1 MDGQTDGKSSMWFV
15 KNKKLNKRSFLFL
28 SLFLFLLGLINLIT
42 LKKVEIKDIKISGS
56 ELFSKDDV
64 VNNTSLKFPSRLI
77 FIETNFLEKKLKQ
90 NLSLKNVSVIKQIF
104 PFGLKIEV
112 NTRTPIA
119 YGERILNDEKIL
131 GYIDKDGIFINKNNA
146 DEKSLS
152 KLAIQVFGWKEE
164 FKKILSEILNA
175 QENYEYEL
183 VKITFSPNG
192 FLTLEEKDLKTI
204 FLGFNPNLINYQLLI
219 LNNLKN
225 EFTKNNFPEK
235 IDNIDLTDPNK
246 PKIKVFKP

>member
-1 MDGQTDGKSSMWFV
+1 M
-15 KNKKLNKRSFLFL
+15 KNQKKLISEAFLL
-28 SLFLFLLGLINLIT
+28 ISLFLLGLVSLKS
-42 LKKVEIKDIKISGS
+42 LKKVDIQDIKISGS
-56 ELFSKDDV
+56 DLFSQDDIA
-64 VNNTSLKFPSRLI
+64 NNSSLKFPIRLI
-77 FIETNFLEKKLKQ
+77 FIETNFLEKELKQ
-90 NLSLKNVSVIKQIF
+90 NLSLKNVSVIRQIF

-119 YGERILNDEKIL
+119 YGERIINEEKIL
-131 GYIDKDGIFINKNNA
+131 GFIDKDGIFIDKNNA
-146 DEKSLS
+146 DEKNLS
-152 KLAIQVFGWKEE
+152 KLVIQVFGWKEE

-192 FLTLEEKDLKTI
+192 FLTVEEKDLKTI

-219 LNNLKN
+219 INNLKN
-225 EFTKNNFPEK
+225 EFKKNNFFKK
-235 IDNIDLTDPNK
+235 IDNIDITDPNK